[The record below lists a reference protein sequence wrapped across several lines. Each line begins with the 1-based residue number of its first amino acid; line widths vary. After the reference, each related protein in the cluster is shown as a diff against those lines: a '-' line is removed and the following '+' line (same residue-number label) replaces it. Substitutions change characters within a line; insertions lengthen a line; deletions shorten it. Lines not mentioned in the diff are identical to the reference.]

1 MSGVPLAVL
10 VAWGVVTGVDL
21 VSFLQTMVARPLVA
35 ATVAGA
41 ILADPGSGVLVGM
54 VLELFA
60 LEVLPVG
67 GARYP
72 DYGPAAVAASVV
84 AAGGGWEMLGL
95 GVVVGLGVAQVG
107 EGSVALLRRLNTR
120 RVRQAAPGLDAGD
133 VRTIQRV
140 QLGGIARDA
149 LRALALTLGGIGIAL
164 AARRWPPIEGR
175 AAVLLLAVLVGIGLA
190 TAALNGRRLAQGRT
204 GLAWLAVGLTGGIAW
219 LVLR

>member
-1 MSGVPLAVL
+1 VSAVEFAVL
-10 VAWGVVTGVDL
+10 LAWGVVTGVDL
-21 VSFLQTMVARPLVA
+21 VSFLQAMVARPLVA

-41 ILADPGSGVLVGM
+41 ILGDPTSGVLVGV

-72 DYGPAAVAASVV
+72 DYGPAAAAAAVV
-84 AAGGGWEMLGL
+84 VAGGGWEMLGL
-95 GVVVGLGVAQVG
+95 GVVVGLAVAQVG
-107 EGSVALLRRLNTR
+107 EWTVVVLRRVNTH
-120 RVRQAAPGLDAGD
+120 RVRRAAAGLDDGD
-133 VRTIQRV
+133 LHVVQQV

-149 LRALALTLGGIGIAL
+149 LRALLLTLAGVGAGL
-164 AARRWPPIEGR
+164 AVRRWPPIEGR

-190 TAALNGRRLAQGRT
+190 TAVLNGKRLAPGRT
-204 GLAWLAVGLTGGIAW
+204 GIGWVALGLMGGIAW

>member
-1 MSGVPLAVL
+1 MSAVAFAVL
-10 VAWGVVTGVDL
+10 VLWGVVTGVDL
-21 VSFLQTMVARPLVA
+21 VSFLQAMVARPLVA
-35 ATVAGA
+35 ASVAGA
-41 ILADPGSGVLVGM
+41 ILGDPGGGVLVGM

-107 EGSVALLRRLNTR
+107 EGTVVVLRRINTR
-120 RVRQAAPGLDAGD
+120 RVQRAAAGLDAGD
-133 VRTIQRV
+133 VPTIQRV

-149 LRALALTLGGIGIAL
+149 LRALTLTLGGVGLGL
-164 AARRWPPIEGR
+164 AVRRWPPVEGR
-175 AAVLLLAVLVGIGLA
+175 AALLLLAVLVGIGLA

-204 GLAWLAVGLTGGIAW
+204 GLVWLAVGLTGGIAW
-219 LVLR
+219 LALR